1 MASDPGTP
9 LCSAAQFNSGPFADL
24 AAYYVAQTQQPLEDV
39 LLEATRGLE
48 EMCDRRLAPFTIT
61 GESHRAEGI
70 DPDEYAD
77 SANLPMDLQGTLGR
91 SYAYALGAST
101 LVRHCWLNE
110 FAPRYPEMWTYSN
123 ISIEIVRS
131 YGGSQVIT
139 PQQITGPDTDSG
151 HVWFQLGTF
160 LPIGSYIYVGY
171 SGGYTAAVPAGL
183 VRANKL
189 KAAAII
195 VRELNPEGTSHNPDL
210 LEQDAEKIMER
221 WARA

>member
-1 MASDPGTP
+1 MADPGSP
-9 LCSAAQFNSGPFADL
+9 LCTAAQFNSGAFADL
-24 AAYYVAQTQQPLEDV
+24 AAYYVQQTQQPLEDV

-48 EMCDRRLAPFTIT
+48 EIADRRLAPFTIT

-123 ISIEIVRS
+123 VSITIVRS
-131 YGGSQVIT
+131 YGGSEVIT
-139 PQQITGPDTDSG
+139 AQQITGPDTDSG

-171 SGGYTAAVPAGL
+171 SGGYTVAVPAGL
-183 VRANKL
+183 VRACKL
-189 KAAAII
+189 KTAALI

-210 LEQDAEKIMER
+210 LEQSAEKIMER